1 MSVNL
6 FTACDLHMVA
16 SAAAVI
22 SDIAAYK
29 QTAGKLQDQ
38 GRETMILFD
47 CLFMFFVLNLIL
59 PD

>member
-16 SAAAVI
+16 SAAAI
-22 SDIAAYK
+22 LSDIAAYK
-29 QTAGKLQDQ
+29 QTVGKLQDQ

-47 CLFMFFVLNLIL
+47 CLFMFSLW
-59 PD
+59 